1 MEEGKGITRGLT
13 GYVPTGDYWW
23 IQEFYRDWVHS
34 YYGEQ
39 LSGGISDNIDCQ
51 KRCRTRTVMPMRH
64 YNAPSRRVGQRFVY
78 TLSTEFT
85 GVRQRCWNK

>member
-1 MEEGKGITRGLT
+1 MEDGKGITRGLT

-23 IQEFYRDWVHS
+23 IQEFYRDWVQS

-39 LSGGISDNIDCQ
+39 LSGGIADNIDCQ
-51 KRCRTRTVMPMRH
+51 KRCRTLTVMPMRR

-78 TLSTEFT
+78 ALSTELT